1 MRVCAIFRERL
12 LERDRDTLVKSGE
25 KVQEDRDGDRAP
37 VQFMEC
43 LVWSSFRLLW
53 ASRGTKVMI
62 ETVHFVDFVKYM
74 FHVKN

>member
-1 MRVCAIFRERL
+1 MCVCAFFRER
-12 LERDRDTLVKSGE
+12 ESFGEIEIVAKSGD

-62 ETVHFVDFVKYM
+62 EIVYFVDFVKYI